1 MVDERH
7 SDIAGVD
14 RPEPEEALS
23 GTPAHRPDHE
33 PTDQDD
39 REVEL
44 DDPEEHDVPVDDVG
58 VEPSAGDRPTPPD
71 AEV

>member
-1 MVDERH
+1 MEDERH
-7 SDIAGVD
+7 SDVAGVD

-23 GTPAHRPDHE
+23 GTPARSADHE

-39 REVEL
+39 REVQL
-44 DDPEEHDVPVDDVG
+44 DDPEEHDVPVDDVD
-58 VEPSAGDRPTPPD
+58 VEPSAGERPTPPS